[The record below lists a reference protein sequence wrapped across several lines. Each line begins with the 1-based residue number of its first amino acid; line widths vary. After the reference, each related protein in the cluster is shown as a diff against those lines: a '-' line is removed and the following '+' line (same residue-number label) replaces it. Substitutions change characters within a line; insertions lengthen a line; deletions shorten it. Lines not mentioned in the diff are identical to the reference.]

1 MTTRPRSP
9 LLLLLAALSDATAF
23 LPAPPLA
30 PRATAAAP
38 SAALGRRCPR
48 PLSVVGENSDYSTDE
63 SDYAAEAEVVADDA
77 PVRGGADLA
86 DVPPVEEI
94 PVPNSRNN
102 VGNRFLAVVFDR
114 ELSTKYDDEHDS
126 GYGDV
131 AWDRHYD
138 RVSLTEDHVMWA
150 RKQNL
155 YNETFNTESMAD
167 VLWSRQL

>member
-9 LLLLLAALSDATAF
+9 LLLLAALSAATAF

-30 PRATAAAP
+30 PRATAVAP
-38 SAALGRRCPR
+38 SAALGRRPPGP
-48 PLSVVGENSDYSTDE
+48 PLSVVSENSDYSADE
-63 SDYAAEAEVVADDA
+63 SDYAAEAEVAADDA
-77 PVRGGADLA
+77 PVRAGAELA
-86 DVPPVEEI
+86 DVPPDEEI

-114 ELSTKYDDEHDS
+114 ELSAKYGDDHDS